1 MHAQVTNIDGFD
13 DLESLATM
21 WTQTDQIYDK
31 MKPVITG
38 SEPVILICFSQGLS
52 PVTVLFD

>member
-13 DLESLATM
+13 DLESLETM

-38 SEPVILICFSQGLS
+38 SEPVILICFSQGLQ
-52 PVTVLFD
+52 FYFM